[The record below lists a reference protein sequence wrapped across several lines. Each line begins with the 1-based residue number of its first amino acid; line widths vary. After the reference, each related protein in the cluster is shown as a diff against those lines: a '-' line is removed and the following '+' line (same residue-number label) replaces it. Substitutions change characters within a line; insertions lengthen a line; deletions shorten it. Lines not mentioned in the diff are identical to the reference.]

1 MSPER
6 KCEDFTCKEA
16 GIGLLSVAPGTS
28 LWLCQDHMIKMIKE
42 VQGKVKVN
50 E

>member
-28 LWLCQDHMIKMIKE
+28 LWVCQYHMIQMLKE
-42 VQGKVKVN
+42 LPEGKVN